1 MRPSSSFFTIQL
13 AANRTWDGLAHHLL
27 VLTEGSSRVYDELFE
42 RGAYPSDPP
51 IYVNATCVTDLG
63 DAPAGCSNPF
73 VVIGAPPLNEGEE
86 SDRDF
91 ESRYADQMI
100 ARLERSG
107 LPGLGAATVARQ
119 ITGPSDWR
127 DRFGAFRGAIY
138 GLGNRHNVLGGS
150 FRPLNYRADVPGLYF
165 VGGGVQPGAGMPMV
179 VQSGK
184 ITAQARARPGGLAP
198 PAGSPLG
205 IAR

>member
-1 MRPSSSFFTIQL
+1 M
-13 AANRTWDGLAHHLL
+13 
-27 VLTEGSSRVYDELFE
+27 
-42 RGAYPSDPP
+42 
-51 IYVNATCVTDLG
+51 
-63 DAPAGCSNPF
+63 
-73 VVIGAPPLNEGEE
+73 
-86 SDRDF
+86 
-91 ESRYADQMI
+91 
-100 ARLERSG
+100 
-107 LPGLGAATVARQ
+107 PGLGAATVVRH

-184 ITAQARARPGGLAP
+184 ITAQKLVRDLSGSLTRTSQRAGTGR
-198 PAGSPLG
+198 
-205 IAR
+205 